1 MAENDD
7 NGRGQ
12 YRRYRKSNQEESR
25 LRDDATAKLPPQA
38 TDIEATVLGALM
50 LEKDAYS
57 EVSDL
62 LVPESF
68 YDPKHRK
75 IYEAIFQLGTNQRP
89 IDMLTVTE
97 QLRANGTLEEVGGA
111 IAVSELTSNVLS
123 AANVEYHARIIAQ
136 KYLARR
142 LITFASKVQTDAF
155 DEANDI
161 AELLEQAEG
170 KLFEISQQQLKR
182 EVVQVDSVIAQAMR
196 QIEIASQQ
204 KGGISG
210 LATGYRE
217 LDKMTSG
224 WQPSDLIIIAARPA
238 MGKTAFALNIAQYAA
253 LHDDRT
259 VVIFSLEMSASQL
272 VQRMLCTEAT
282 VESQKIKEGTVGSD
296 ELKRLVEVMEPMSR
310 AKLFI
315 DDTGGATVPEI
326 RSKCRRLRARHGLDM
341 IVIDYL
347 QLMQSGGGRKSDS
360 RTQEVSDMTRQ
371 LKLLARELDVPVVLL
386 AQLNRGPETRQ
397 DHTPMIADLRESGSI
412 EQDADMV
419 ILLYRPAVYDETEDN
434 TSQAIIAKHRHGPTG
449 TVMLAWQGEYTRFMN
464 LAQESQY

>member
-1 MAENDD
+1 MEERQQTQLPPHSTDAERSVLGGMLIEANALELAIEQLHEEDFYLPTHQAIFAAMRDIRNAGGAVDLVTLSNELERHGKLDMVGGPLYLSELMSFVPTAVNTQEYISIVEEKSVRRLLIRAGGDIARDAQNDGGELED
-7 NGRGQ
+7 ALNGAE
-12 YRRYRKSNQEESR
+12 RRIYDITMRKSADT
-25 LRDDATAKLPPQA
+25 LRP
-38 TDIEATVLGALM
+38 IEQV
-50 LEKDAYS
+50 
-57 EVSDL
+57 
-62 LVPESF
+62 VPEAF
-68 YDPKHRK
+68 NE
-75 IYEAIFQLGTNQRP
+75 I
-89 IDMLTVTE
+89 
-97 QLRANGTLEEVGGA
+97 
-111 IAVSELTSNVLS
+111 SELMERKGTITGVSTGFTELNRMT
-123 AANVEYHARIIAQ
+123 NGFQ
-136 KYLARR
+136 K
-142 LITFASKVQTDAF
+142 
-155 DEANDI
+155 
-161 AELLEQAEG
+161 
-170 KLFEISQQQLKR
+170 
-182 EVVQVDSVIAQAMR
+182 
-196 QIEIASQQ
+196 
-204 KGGISG
+204 
-210 LATGYRE
+210 
-217 LDKMTSG
+217 
-224 WQPSDLIIIAARPA
+224 SDLIIIAARPA

-326 RSKCRRLRARHGLDM
+326 
-341 IVIDYL
+341 DYL

-419 ILLYRPAVYDETEDN
+419 ILLYRPAVYDEDADN

-464 LAQESQY
+464 LATEY

>member
-1 MAENDD
+1 MEERQQTQLPPHSTDAERSVLGGMLIEANALELAIEQLHEEDFYLPTHQAIFAAMRDIRNAGGAVDLVTLSNELERHGKLDMVGGPLYLSELMSFVPTAVNTQEYISIVEEKSVRRLLIRAGGDIARDAQNDGGELED
-7 NGRGQ
+7 ALNGAE
-12 YRRYRKSNQEESR
+12 RRIYDITMRKSADT
-25 LRDDATAKLPPQA
+25 LRP
-38 TDIEATVLGALM
+38 IEQV
-50 LEKDAYS
+50 
-57 EVSDL
+57 
-62 LVPESF
+62 VPEAF
-68 YDPKHRK
+68 NE
-75 IYEAIFQLGTNQRP
+75 I
-89 IDMLTVTE
+89 
-97 QLRANGTLEEVGGA
+97 
-111 IAVSELTSNVLS
+111 SELMERKGMITGVSTGFTELNRMT
-123 AANVEYHARIIAQ
+123 NGFQ
-136 KYLARR
+136 K
-142 LITFASKVQTDAF
+142 
-155 DEANDI
+155 
-161 AELLEQAEG
+161 
-170 KLFEISQQQLKR
+170 
-182 EVVQVDSVIAQAMR
+182 
-196 QIEIASQQ
+196 
-204 KGGISG
+204 
-210 LATGYRE
+210 
-217 LDKMTSG
+217 
-224 WQPSDLIIIAARPA
+224 SDLIIIAARPA

-419 ILLYRPAVYDETEDN
+419 ILLYRPAVYDEDADN

-464 LAQESQY
+464 LATEY

>member
-1 MAENDD
+1 MEERQQTQLPPHSTDAERSVLGGMLIEANALELAIEQLHEEDFYLPTHQAIFAAMRDIRNAGGAVDLVTLSNELERHGKLDMVGGPLYLSELMSFVPTAVNTQENISIVEEKSVRRLLIRAGGDIARDAQNDGGELED
-7 NGRGQ
+7 ALNGAE
-12 YRRYRKSNQEESR
+12 RRIYDITMRKSADT
-25 LRDDATAKLPPQA
+25 LRP
-38 TDIEATVLGALM
+38 IEQV
-50 LEKDAYS
+50 
-57 EVSDL
+57 
-62 LVPESF
+62 VPEAF
-68 YDPKHRK
+68 NE
-75 IYEAIFQLGTNQRP
+75 I
-89 IDMLTVTE
+89 
-97 QLRANGTLEEVGGA
+97 
-111 IAVSELTSNVLS
+111 SELMERKGTITGVSTGFTELNRMT
-123 AANVEYHARIIAQ
+123 NGFQ
-136 KYLARR
+136 K
-142 LITFASKVQTDAF
+142 
-155 DEANDI
+155 
-161 AELLEQAEG
+161 
-170 KLFEISQQQLKR
+170 
-182 EVVQVDSVIAQAMR
+182 
-196 QIEIASQQ
+196 
-204 KGGISG
+204 
-210 LATGYRE
+210 
-217 LDKMTSG
+217 
-224 WQPSDLIIIAARPA
+224 SDLIIIAARPA

-419 ILLYRPAVYDETEDN
+419 ILLYRPAVYDEDADN

-464 LAQESQY
+464 LATEY

>member
-1 MAENDD
+1 MEERQQTQLPPHSTDAERSVLGGMLIEANALELAIEQLHEEDFYLPTHQAIFAAMRDIRNAGGAVDLVTLSNELERHGKLDMVGGPLYLSELMSFVPTAVNTQEYISIVEEKSVRRLLIRAGGDIARDAQNDGGELED
-7 NGRGQ
+7 ALNGAE
-12 YRRYRKSNQEESR
+12 RRIYDIAMRKSADT
-25 LRDDATAKLPPQA
+25 LRP
-38 TDIEATVLGALM
+38 IEQV
-50 LEKDAYS
+50 
-57 EVSDL
+57 
-62 LVPESF
+62 VPEAF
-68 YDPKHRK
+68 NE
-75 IYEAIFQLGTNQRP
+75 I
-89 IDMLTVTE
+89 
-97 QLRANGTLEEVGGA
+97 
-111 IAVSELTSNVLS
+111 SELMERKGTITGVSTGFTELNRMT
-123 AANVEYHARIIAQ
+123 NGFQ
-136 KYLARR
+136 K
-142 LITFASKVQTDAF
+142 
-155 DEANDI
+155 
-161 AELLEQAEG
+161 
-170 KLFEISQQQLKR
+170 
-182 EVVQVDSVIAQAMR
+182 
-196 QIEIASQQ
+196 
-204 KGGISG
+204 
-210 LATGYRE
+210 
-217 LDKMTSG
+217 
-224 WQPSDLIIIAARPA
+224 SDLIIIAARPA

-419 ILLYRPAVYDETEDN
+419 ILLYRPAVYDEDADN

-464 LAQESQY
+464 LATEY

>member
-1 MAENDD
+1 MEERQQTQLPPHRTDADRSVLGGMLIEANALELAIEQLHEEDFYLPTHQAIFAAMRDIRNAGGAVDLVTLSNELERHGKLDMVGGPLYLSELMSFVPTAVNTQEYISIVEEKSVRRLLIRAGGDIARDAQNDGGELEDALNGAE
-7 NGRGQ
+7 
-12 YRRYRKSNQEESR
+12 RRIYDITMRKSADT
-25 LRDDATAKLPPQA
+25 LRP
-38 TDIEATVLGALM
+38 IEQV
-50 LEKDAYS
+50 
-57 EVSDL
+57 
-62 LVPESF
+62 VPEAF
-68 YDPKHRK
+68 NE
-75 IYEAIFQLGTNQRP
+75 I
-89 IDMLTVTE
+89 
-97 QLRANGTLEEVGGA
+97 
-111 IAVSELTSNVLS
+111 SELMERKGTITGVSTGFTELNRMT
-123 AANVEYHARIIAQ
+123 NGFQ
-136 KYLARR
+136 K
-142 LITFASKVQTDAF
+142 
-155 DEANDI
+155 
-161 AELLEQAEG
+161 
-170 KLFEISQQQLKR
+170 
-182 EVVQVDSVIAQAMR
+182 
-196 QIEIASQQ
+196 
-204 KGGISG
+204 
-210 LATGYRE
+210 
-217 LDKMTSG
+217 
-224 WQPSDLIIIAARPA
+224 SDLIIIAARPA

-419 ILLYRPAVYDETEDN
+419 ILLYRPAVYDEDADN

-464 LAQESQY
+464 LATEY

>member
-1 MAENDD
+1 MEERQQTQLPPHSTDAERSVLGGMLIEANALELALEQLHEEDFYLPTHQAIFAAMRDIRNAGGAVDLVTLSNELERHGKLDMGGGPLYLSELMSFVPTAVNTQEYISIVEEKSVRRLLIRAGGDIARDAQNDGGELED
-7 NGRGQ
+7 ALNGAE
-12 YRRYRKSNQEESR
+12 RRIYDITMRKSADT
-25 LRDDATAKLPPQA
+25 LRP
-38 TDIEATVLGALM
+38 IEQV
-50 LEKDAYS
+50 
-57 EVSDL
+57 
-62 LVPESF
+62 VPEAF
-68 YDPKHRK
+68 NE
-75 IYEAIFQLGTNQRP
+75 I
-89 IDMLTVTE
+89 
-97 QLRANGTLEEVGGA
+97 
-111 IAVSELTSNVLS
+111 SELMERKGTITGVSTGFTELNRMT
-123 AANVEYHARIIAQ
+123 NGFQ
-136 KYLARR
+136 K
-142 LITFASKVQTDAF
+142 
-155 DEANDI
+155 
-161 AELLEQAEG
+161 
-170 KLFEISQQQLKR
+170 
-182 EVVQVDSVIAQAMR
+182 
-196 QIEIASQQ
+196 
-204 KGGISG
+204 
-210 LATGYRE
+210 
-217 LDKMTSG
+217 
-224 WQPSDLIIIAARPA
+224 SDLIIIAARPA

-419 ILLYRPAVYDETEDN
+419 ILLYRPAVYDEDADN

-464 LAQESQY
+464 LATEY

>member
-1 MAENDD
+1 MLIEANALELAIEQLHEEDFYLPTHQAIFAAMRDIRNAGGAVDLVTLSNELERHGKLDMVGGPLYLSELMSFVPTAVNTQEYISIVEEKSVRRLLIRAGGDIARDAQNDGGELEDALNGAE
-7 NGRGQ
+7 
-12 YRRYRKSNQEESR
+12 RRIYDITMRKSADT
-25 LRDDATAKLPPQA
+25 LRP
-38 TDIEATVLGALM
+38 IEQV
-50 LEKDAYS
+50 
-57 EVSDL
+57 
-62 LVPESF
+62 VPEAF
-68 YDPKHRK
+68 NE
-75 IYEAIFQLGTNQRP
+75 I
-89 IDMLTVTE
+89 
-97 QLRANGTLEEVGGA
+97 
-111 IAVSELTSNVLS
+111 SELMERKGTITGVSTGFTELNRMT
-123 AANVEYHARIIAQ
+123 NGFQ
-136 KYLARR
+136 K
-142 LITFASKVQTDAF
+142 
-155 DEANDI
+155 
-161 AELLEQAEG
+161 
-170 KLFEISQQQLKR
+170 
-182 EVVQVDSVIAQAMR
+182 
-196 QIEIASQQ
+196 
-204 KGGISG
+204 
-210 LATGYRE
+210 
-217 LDKMTSG
+217 
-224 WQPSDLIIIAARPA
+224 SDLIIIAARPA

-419 ILLYRPAVYDETEDN
+419 ILLYRPAVYDEDADN

-464 LAQESQY
+464 LATEY

>member
-1 MAENDD
+1 MEERQQTQLPPHSTDAERSVLGGMLIEANALELAIEQLHEEDFYLPTHQAIFAAMRDIRNAGGAAALVTLPNEPERHGKLDMVGGPLYLSELMSFVPTAVNTQEYISIVEEKSVRRLLIRAGGDIARDAQNDGGELED
-7 NGRGQ
+7 ALNGAE
-12 YRRYRKSNQEESR
+12 RRIYDITMRKSADT
-25 LRDDATAKLPPQA
+25 LRP
-38 TDIEATVLGALM
+38 IEQV
-50 LEKDAYS
+50 
-57 EVSDL
+57 
-62 LVPESF
+62 VPEAF
-68 YDPKHRK
+68 NE
-75 IYEAIFQLGTNQRP
+75 I
-89 IDMLTVTE
+89 
-97 QLRANGTLEEVGGA
+97 
-111 IAVSELTSNVLS
+111 SELMERKGTITGVSTGFTELNRMT
-123 AANVEYHARIIAQ
+123 NGFQ
-136 KYLARR
+136 K
-142 LITFASKVQTDAF
+142 
-155 DEANDI
+155 
-161 AELLEQAEG
+161 
-170 KLFEISQQQLKR
+170 
-182 EVVQVDSVIAQAMR
+182 
-196 QIEIASQQ
+196 
-204 KGGISG
+204 
-210 LATGYRE
+210 
-217 LDKMTSG
+217 
-224 WQPSDLIIIAARPA
+224 SDLIIIAARPA

-419 ILLYRPAVYDETEDN
+419 ILLYRPAVYDEDADN

-464 LAQESQY
+464 LATEY

>member
-1 MAENDD
+1 MEERQQTQLPPHSTDAERSVLGGMLIEANALELAIEQLHEEDFYLPTHQAIFAAMRDIRNAGGAVDLVTLSNELERHGKLDMVGGPLYLSELMSFVPTAVNTQEYISIVEEKSVRRLLIRAGGDIARDAQNDGGELED
-7 NGRGQ
+7 ALNGAE
-12 YRRYRKSNQEESR
+12 RRIYDITMRKSADT
-25 LRDDATAKLPPQA
+25 LRP
-38 TDIEATVLGALM
+38 IEQV
-50 LEKDAYS
+50 
-57 EVSDL
+57 
-62 LVPESF
+62 VPEAF
-68 YDPKHRK
+68 NE
-75 IYEAIFQLGTNQRP
+75 I
-89 IDMLTVTE
+89 
-97 QLRANGTLEEVGGA
+97 
-111 IAVSELTSNVLS
+111 SELMERKGTITGVSTGFTELNRMT
-123 AANVEYHARIIAQ
+123 NGFQ
-136 KYLARR
+136 K
-142 LITFASKVQTDAF
+142 
-155 DEANDI
+155 
-161 AELLEQAEG
+161 
-170 KLFEISQQQLKR
+170 
-182 EVVQVDSVIAQAMR
+182 
-196 QIEIASQQ
+196 
-204 KGGISG
+204 
-210 LATGYRE
+210 
-217 LDKMTSG
+217 
-224 WQPSDLIIIAARPA
+224 SDLIIIAARPA

-386 AQLNRGPETRQ
+386 AQLNRGPETRL

-419 ILLYRPAVYDETEDN
+419 ILLYRPAVYDEDADN

-464 LAQESQY
+464 LATEY